1 MYDISNTDTIC
12 AISTPPGSGG
22 IAVIRISGPKAVA
35 ITDSIWQGKA
45 LSTAADHTAHLGL
58 IIDPNDKSVLD
69 QAVATIYRA
78 GHSFTGDEVVEI
90 ATHGSRYIQ
99 QRLITILIDAG
110 ARHAE
115 PGEFTRRAFLAG
127 RIDLAEAEAV
137 ADVIA
142 STSKASHRLALSQ
155 LTGTFSQSIHALRD
169 SLITLASLLEL
180 ELDFSEEDV
189 QFASRPQLLAQ
200 ATDVARHIDSLADT
214 FATGSALKEGIPV
227 AIIGKP
233 NAGKSTLLNR
243 LLGDDR
249 AIVSDI
255 PGTTRDTI
263 EGTAVHHDILFRYID
278 TAGLRHTTDTIESLG
293 IDRAF
298 SKIEAARIVIL
309 LTTPDD
315 ADADIASL
323 IERDIAPRLA
333 PGASLIVATN
343 KIDISAPLPATAP
356 APHIAA
362 RLHISAKTGQGIDSL
377 THTIA
382 ELSGAQLLDTADA
395 IVTNARHYK
404 ALTDASAS
412 LHRLIQ
418 GLQATPPISG
428 DFLAQDLREGLHHLA
443 TITGDITT
451 TDLLTSIF
459 SRFCI
464 GK

>member
-1 MYDISNTDTIC
+1 M
-12 AISTPPGSGG
+12 
-22 IAVIRISGPKAVA
+22 
-35 ITDSIWQGKA
+35 
-45 LSTAADHTAHLGL
+45 
-58 IIDPNDKSVLD
+58 LD

-155 LTGTFSQSIHALRD
+155 LTGTFSQSIHHLRD

-189 QFASRPQLLAQ
+189 QFASRAQLLAQ
-200 ATDVARHIDSLADT
+200 ASEVTRHIDSLADT
-214 FATGSALKEGIPV
+214 FATGSALKDGIPV

-333 PGASLIVATN
+333 PGAALILDTN
-343 KIDISAPLPATAP
+343 KIDITAP
-356 APHIAA
+356 QPHTSAAPHIAA
-362 RLHISAKTGQGIDSL
+362 HLHISAKTGQGIDRL

-395 IVTNARHYK
+395 IVTNARHYQ
-404 ALTDASAS
+404 ALSQASAS

-459 SRFCI
+459 SRFCV

>member
-155 LTGTFSQSIHALRD
+155 LTGTFSQSIHHLRD

-189 QFASRPQLLAQ
+189 QFASRAQLLAQ
-200 ATDVARHIDSLADT
+200 ASEVTRHID
-214 FATGSALKEGIPV
+214 IPV

-333 PGASLIVATN
+333 PGAALILATN
-343 KIDISAPLPATAP
+343 KIDITAP
-356 APHIAA
+356 QPHTSAAPHIAA
-362 RLHISAKTGQGIDSL
+362 HLHISAKTGQGIDRL

-395 IVTNARHYK
+395 IVTNARHYQ
-404 ALTDASAS
+404 ALSQASAS

-459 SRFCI
+459 SRFCV

>member
-12 AISTPPGSGG
+12 AISTPTGTGG
-22 IAVIRISGPKAVA
+22 IAVIRISGPKA
-35 ITDSIWQGKA
+35 ISISDSIWQGKPLA
-45 LSTAADHTAHLGL
+45 DAADHTAHLGL
-58 IIDPNDKSVLD
+58 IIDPSDKSVLD
-69 QAVATIYRA
+69 QAVATIYHA

-99 QRLITILIDAG
+99 QRLITILINAG

-155 LTGTFSQSIHALRD
+155 LTGTFSQSIHHLRD

-189 QFASRPQLLAQ
+189 QFASREQLLAQ
-200 ATDVARHIDSLADT
+200 ASEVTRHIDSLADT
-214 FATGSALKEGIPV
+214 FATGSALKDGIPV

-293 IDRAF
+293 IDRAM
-298 SKIEAARIVIL
+298 SKIAAARIVIL
-309 LTTPDD
+309 LTTADD
-315 ADADIASL
+315 PDADIAAL
-323 IERDIAPRLA
+323 ITRDIAPRLA
-333 PGASLIVATN
+333 PGAALILATN
-343 KIDISAPLPATAP
+343 KIDITAP
-356 APHIAA
+356 QPHTSATPHIAA
-362 RLHISAKTGQGIDSL
+362 HLHISAKTGQGIDSL

-382 ELSGAQLLDTADA
+382 ELSGAQLLDTADT
-395 IVTNARHYK
+395 IVTNARHYQ
-404 ALTDASAS
+404 ALSQASAS

-459 SRFCI
+459 SRFCV

>member
-12 AISTPPGSGG
+12 AISTPAGTGG
-22 IAVIRISGPKAVA
+22 IAVTRISGPKA
-35 ITDSIWQGKA
+35 ISISDSIWQGKPLA
-45 LSTAADHTAHLGL
+45 DAADHTAHLGL
-58 IIDPNDKSVLD
+58 IIDPSDKSMLD

-142 STSKASHRLALSQ
+142 STTKASHRLALSQ

-333 PGASLIVATN
+333 PGAALILATN
-343 KIDISAPLPATAP
+343 KIDITAP
-356 APHIAA
+356 QPHTSAAPHIAA
-362 RLHISAKTGQGIDSL
+362 HLHISAKTGQGIDRL

-395 IVTNARHYK
+395 IVTNARHYQ
-404 ALTDASAS
+404 ALSQASAS